1 MKDKPSKFYVYW
13 IEFKMKDGSIKN
25 NTFDYDFGNKRIII
39 DTKKAIG
46 KFFYFGDWAHL
57 STGRPRTI
65 GTFRGKFAFRNAKT
79 YAEFV
84 QYELEYDA
92 KLFQQKVDA
101 GLKEAIPD
109 AVSAK
114 VRFGRANSKR
124 VPFKSDVRAID
135 HYRMNKKTRIGF
147 CSNVLREIPNVGP
160 VNSALYS

>member
-25 NTFDYDFGNKRIII
+25 NTFTYDFKNKRVVI
-39 DTKKAIG
+39 DVEKATG
-46 KFFYFGDWAHL
+46 KFFYFRDWANL
-57 STGRPRTI
+57 STGKPRPSVI
-65 GTFRGKFAFRNAKT
+65 YRGKFAFRNTKT

-84 QYELEYDA
+84 QYELEYDV

-101 GLKEAIPD
+101 GLKAVPD

-124 VPFKSDVRAID
+124 VPFKSDVRAIE
-135 HYRMNKKTRIGF
+135 YFRMNKKTMIGF
-147 CSNVLREIPNVGP
+147 CSNVLREIPNRGP
-160 VNSALYS
+160 VTSALYS

>member
-25 NTFDYDFGNKRIII
+25 NTFIYDFKNKRVVI
-39 DTKKAIG
+39 DVGKTIG
-46 KFFYFGDWAHL
+46 KFFYFGDWASL
-57 STGRPRTI
+57 ITGKPRPSVTY
-65 GTFRGKFAFRNAKT
+65 RGKFASRNTKT

-92 KLFQQKVDA
+92 KLLQQKVDT
-101 GLKEAIPD
+101 GLKAVPD

-147 CSNVLREIPNVGP
+147 CSNVLREIPSRGP
-160 VNSALYS
+160 VTLALYS

>member
-25 NTFDYDFGNKRIII
+25 NTFTYDFKNKRVVI
-39 DTKKAIG
+39 DTKKTIG
-46 KFFYFGDWAHL
+46 KFFYFGDWASL
-57 STGRPRTI
+57 LTGKPLQRATY
-65 GTFRGKFAFRNAKT
+65 RGKFASRNTKT
-79 YAEFV
+79 YAEFI

-101 GLKEAIPD
+101 GLKAIPD

-124 VPFKSDVRAID
+124 VPFKSDVREID
-135 HYRMNKKTRIGF
+135 HYRMNIKTRIGF
-147 CSNVLREIPNVGP
+147 CSNVLREIPNRSQVT
-160 VNSALYS
+160 SALYS

>member
-25 NTFDYDFGNKRIII
+25 NTFTYDFKNKRVVI
-39 DTKKAIG
+39 DVGKTIG
-46 KFFYFGDWAHL
+46 KFFYFGDWANL
-57 STGRPRTI
+57 STGKPRVNVTY
-65 GTFRGKFAFRNAKT
+65 RGKFAFRNTKT

-101 GLKEAIPD
+101 GLKAVSD

-124 VPFKSDVRAID
+124 VPFKSDVRAIE
-135 HYRMNKKTRIGF
+135 HFRMNKKTMIGF
-147 CSNVLREIPNVGP
+147 CSNVLREIPNRSEVT
-160 VNSALYS
+160 SALYS

>member
-25 NTFDYDFGNKRIII
+25 STFTYDFKNKRVII

-46 KFFYFGDWAHL
+46 KFFYFGDWADL
-57 STGRPRTI
+57 STGKPRPNVTY
-65 GTFRGKFAFRNAKT
+65 RGKFAYRNTKT
-79 YAEFV
+79 YAEFI

-92 KLFQQKVDA
+92 KIFQQKVDA
-101 GLKEAIPD
+101 GLKAIPD

-124 VPFKSDVRAID
+124 VPFKSDTRMIE
-135 HYRMNKKTRIGF
+135 HYRMNIKTRIGF
-147 CSNVLREIPNVGP
+147 CSNVLREIPNRSQVT
-160 VNSALYS
+160 SALYS

>member
-25 NTFDYDFGNKRIII
+25 NTFTYDFKNKRVVI
-39 DTKKAIG
+39 DVGKAIG
-46 KFFYFGDWAHL
+46 KFFYFGDWTNL
-57 STGRPRTI
+57 STGKPRANVTY
-65 GTFRGKFAFRNAKT
+65 RGKFAFRNTKT

-92 KLFQQKVDA
+92 KLFQQKIDA
-101 GLKEAIPD
+101 GLKAVSD

-124 VPFKSDVRAID
+124 VPFKSDVRAIE
-135 HYRMNKKTRIGF
+135 HFRMNKKTMIGF
-147 CSNVLREIPNVGP
+147 CSNVLRKIPNCGLVT
-160 VNSALYS
+160 SALYS